1 MDPYSMHIL
10 NFHDCKSCRF
20 PRYILRLTAKG
31 KYIAFSLS
39 QICFLSGNLP
49 KLSYIFFFFYS

>member
-1 MDPYSMHIL
+1 MDPYSVHIL

-39 QICFLSGNLP
+39 RFVSCPVIFQNYRIS
-49 KLSYIFFFFYS
+49 FFFFL